1 MVHGETRA
9 SRGGRSVGTRPSRT
23 GAVRD
28 RPSWRPVKW
37 LLREAHTSVRA
48 APRPPMEDTTRISA
62 SLTDD
67 GLSRSSTGQS
77 LVCTLRARRGRGH
90 QGQEVGRWQ
99 PWETPGAFL
108 GPRLLCV
115 EPGEPAAAS
124 GGLAA
129 RAALQSVRCP
139 AAARLPTPRT
149 PGTPPHSRLQSSCPR
164 ACQLAHSPRVR
175 GAQGP
180 GSRHRLPRN
189 PRGKLDQGVG
199 PPAWSPWRSSDRA
212 WHREASPG
220 ARPTWTRA
228 CASTGLLVGMVR
240 AL

>member
-9 SRGGRSVGTRPSRT
+9 SRGGQSVGTRPSRKHLDCGSKLSSKSLCPGWT
-23 GAVRD
+23 SCGTVHPGDLSSGSCAR
-28 RPSWRPVKW
+28 
-37 LLREAHTSVRA
+37 HTPASEPPA
-48 APRPPMEDTTRISA
+48 RPPTEDTTRISA

-77 LVCTLRARRGRGH
+77 LHAAGAGGRGH

-124 GGLAA
+124 GELAA

-149 PGTPPHSRLQSSCPR
+149 PGTPSHSRLQSSCPR
-164 ACQLAHSPRVR
+164 ACQLAHSPRMR

-180 GSRHRLPRN
+180 GSRLRLP
-189 PRGKLDQGVG
+189 GK
-199 PPAWSPWRSSDRA
+199 P
-212 WHREASPG
+212 
-220 ARPTWTRA
+220 
-228 CASTGLLVGMVR
+228 
-240 AL
+240 